1 LLGGDLPFSDQRS
14 DPEPGAGFGSER
26 GFWQFSPWFIMEVSL
41 LVAPLGALSPYE
53 PESGVLWFVPGW
65 EQSGL

>member
-1 LLGGDLPFSDQRS
+1 
-14 DPEPGAGFGSER
+14 
-26 GFWQFSPWFIMEVSL
+26 MEVSL